1 LASIGLDWE
10 DTSPLLI
17 SPATRPAGF
26 DAARDEPI
34 ELSESMR
41 WIERGRSLAEQGRHA
56 QADLAFAR
64 AASSDPDD
72 LNRFIKGGVWVVGP
86 YPEDLALACP
96 PEYDP
101 DPSRPVDAVGGDGKL
116 SWRRAPTS
124 GDGRVNLNSIF
135 KADHIA
141 VYALSYVTSPDE
153 RVTSLLVGGDDLV
166 RVWVNGRVVHETT
179 HWWDDSQNL
188 DRVSVTLRAG
198 RNTILAKINNV
209 GGAHHLI
216 LRLDNSPTDR
226 LDDLPARF
234 DLADASLRAGRM
246 DEATGAGRV
255 LIPLLRRAVE
265 QRPDDPSLRHRF
277 ALALVLA
284 GDREGYRRACAA
296 TLDRLGRSEDPM
308 IGEAVRAC
316 LVGPDSVDDF
326 SVARRLVERGLAREP
341 GAPWLYYLLGL
352 ADLRAGRSEE
362 EVEHLEKSRELGN
375 TWAGTPL
382 NYPALA
388 MAHHRLGHR
397 DEARRWLGK
406 AHGRRA
412 DPAHGVE
419 AAEAL

>member
-1 LASIGLDWE
+1 
-10 DTSPLLI
+10 
-17 SPATRPAGF
+17 
-26 DAARDEPI
+26 
-34 ELSESMR
+34 
-41 WIERGRSLAEQGRHA
+41 
-56 QADLAFAR
+56 
-64 AASSDPDD
+64 
-72 LNRFIKGGVWVVGP
+72 
-86 YPEDLALACP
+86 
-96 PEYDP
+96 
-101 DPSRPVDAVGGDGKL
+101 
-116 SWRRAPTS
+116 
-124 GDGRVNLNSIF
+124 
-135 KADHIA
+135 
-141 VYALSYVTSPDE
+141 
-153 RVTSLLVGGDDLV
+153 
-166 RVWVNGRVVHETT
+166 
-179 HWWDDSQNL
+179 
-188 DRVSVTLRAG
+188 
-198 RNTILAKINNV
+198 
-209 GGAHHLI
+209 
-216 LRLDNSPTDR
+216 
-226 LDDLPARF
+226 
-234 DLADASLRAGRM
+234 M

-352 ADLRAGRSEE
+352 ADLRAGRYEE
-362 EVEHLEKSRELGN
+362 AVEQLEKSRELGN

-419 AAEAL
+419 AAEALSSSATWWDRIELRLLLREAEAMVLDADFPADPFAR